1 VRLACDVAVI
11 GGGIIGTA
19 AAAFLA
25 EAGRSV
31 VLFERAE
38 LAAGASGRNSGV
50 LQHPYDPVLAMLHH
64 RSLELYRELAAGDAE
79 FSMTD
84 KPAGILL
91 VSPDA
96 PVVELAAAELARTVP
111 ELAPRALAGDELLA
125 LEPGLAEGLGAVL
138 IETGYPVVPAAATL
152 AYGRRAARAGV
163 VIRSGI
169 EARPVVAG
177 GRLTGVLL
185 RGGERV
191 AVGQALVAAGP
202 WSPSVV
208 PGWTGWPPI
217 APTYGVV
224 VSVRLPDAPRHVVEE
239 LGIEPGGSEVAS
251 SFSLVNAAGLSS
263 VGSTFLLEPPDL
275 AEQAARLMARGAMFV
290 PALAGAERVGVRACA
305 RPVSVDGRPLIGP
318 VSGCEGLFVCAGHGP
333 WGMSSG
339 PESARLVVGAML
351 EPEARSSIP
360 AELSAGRWANLGSQS
375 QGD

>member
-208 PGWTGWPPI
+208 PGWTGWPPL

-275 AEQAARLMARGAMFV
+275 AEYGARRDVRASPGGRRARRGAGLRQAGQRRWPAAGRTGEWLRGTLRVRRSRPVGHVQRARIGATGRWRDARARGSIEH
-290 PALAGAERVGVRACA
+290 PRRTLR
-305 RPVSVDGRPLIGP
+305 RPLG
-318 VSGCEGLFVCAGHGP
+318 
-333 WGMSSG
+333 
-339 PESARLVVGAML
+339 
-351 EPEARSSIP
+351 
-360 AELSAGRWANLGSQS
+360 
-375 QGD
+375 